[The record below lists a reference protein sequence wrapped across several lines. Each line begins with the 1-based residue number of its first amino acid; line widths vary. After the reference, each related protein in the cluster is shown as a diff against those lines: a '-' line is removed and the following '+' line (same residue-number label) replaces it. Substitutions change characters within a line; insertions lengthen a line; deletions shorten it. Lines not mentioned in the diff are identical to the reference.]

1 MQQFPRL
8 FTLEQA
14 NQLLQTLRP
23 LVDHLVAT
31 RDQIV
36 TIRPELDSGVQ
47 KALGNGAS
55 KATGELLKLFRRIE
69 RLIKEVHSY
78 GVLVKDVDQGLL
90 DFPAEKDGRVVFL
103 CWKHGEA
110 SIGHWH
116 DLDAGFGG
124 RKPL

>member
-8 FTLEQA
+8 FTLDQA
-14 NQLLQTLRP
+14 NQLLLTLRP
-23 LVDHLVAT
+23 LVDELIAT

-36 TIRPELDSGVQ
+36 TIRPKLDSGVQ

-55 KATGELLKLFRRIE
+55 KATGELLKLFRRSE
-69 RLIKEVHSY
+69 RLIKKVHSY

-90 DFPAEKDGRVVFL
+90 DFPSDKDGRVVFL

-110 SIGHWH
+110 SIAHWH
-116 DLDAGFGG
+116 DLDTGFGG
-124 RKPL
+124 RQPL

>member
-55 KATGELLKLFRRIE
+55 KATGELLRLFRRIE

>member
-14 NQLLQTLRP
+14 NQLLQILRP
-23 LVDHLVAT
+23 LVDQLIAT

-55 KATGELLKLFRRIE
+55 KATGDLLKLFRKIE
-69 RLIKEVHSY
+69 RLIIEVQSF
-78 GVLVKDVDQGLL
+78 GVLLKDVDQGLL
-90 DFPAEKDGRVVFL
+90 DFPSELEGRVVFL
-103 CWKHGEA
+103 CWKQGE
-110 SIGHWH
+110 SSVSYWH
-116 DLDAGFGG
+116 DLDAGFSG

>member
-23 LVDHLVAT
+23 LVDQLIAT

-55 KATGELLKLFRRIE
+55 KATGDLLKLFRKIE
-69 RLIKEVHSY
+69 RLINEVHSY
-78 GVLVKDVDQGLL
+78 GVLLKDVDQGLL
-90 DFPAEKDGRVVFL
+90 DFPSELEGRVVFL
-103 CWKHGEA
+103 CWKHGE
-110 SIGHWH
+110 SSVSYWH

>member
-1 MQQFPRL
+1 L

-23 LVDHLVAT
+23 LVDQLIAT

-55 KATGELLKLFRRIE
+55 KATGDLLKLFRKIE
-69 RLIKEVHSY
+69 RLIIEVQSF
-78 GVLVKDVDQGLL
+78 GVLLKDVDQGLL
-90 DFPAEKDGRVVFL
+90 DFPSELEGRVVFL
-103 CWKHGEA
+103 CWKHGE
-110 SIGHWH
+110 SSVSYWH

>member
-8 FTLEQA
+8 FTLDQA
-14 NQLLQTLRP
+14 NELLQTLRP
-23 LVDHLVAT
+23 LVETLIAT

-69 RLIKEVHSY
+69 RLIKEVHSH
-78 GVLVKDVDQGLL
+78 GVLLKDVDQGLL
-90 DFPAEKDGRVVFL
+90 DFPAEKDGRVIFL
-103 CWKHGEA
+103 CWKHGEP

-116 DLDAGFGG
+116 DLDSGFAG
-124 RKPL
+124 RQPL

>member
-14 NQLLQTLRP
+14 NELLLTLRP
-23 LVDHLVAT
+23 LVDNLIAT

-69 RLIKEVHSY
+69 RLINKVHSH

-103 CWKHGEA
+103 CWKHGEP

-124 RKPL
+124 RQPL

>member
-1 MQQFPRL
+1 M
-8 FTLEQA
+8 FTLDQA
-14 NQLLQTLRP
+14 NELLPTLRP
-23 LVDHLVAT
+23 LVDSLIAT

-78 GVLVKDVDQGLL
+78 GVLLKDVDQGLL

-116 DLDAGFGG
+116 DLDSGFAG
-124 RKPL
+124 RQPL

>member
-8 FTLEQA
+8 FTLDQA
-14 NQLLQTLRP
+14 NQLLLTLRP
-23 LVDHLVAT
+23 LVDELITT

-55 KATGELLKLFRRIE
+55 KATGELLRLFRRIE
-69 RLIKEVHSY
+69 RLIKKVHSY
-78 GVLVKDVDQGLL
+78 GVLVKDVDEGLL
-90 DFPAEKDGRVVFL
+90 DFPSEKDGRVVFL

-110 SIGHWH
+110 SIAHWH
-116 DLDAGFGG
+116 DLDTGFGG
-124 RKPL
+124 RQPL

>member
-1 MQQFPRL
+1 MQRFPRL

-23 LVDHLVAT
+23 LVDDLVAT

-69 RLIKEVHSY
+69 RLINKVHSH

-110 SIGHWH
+110 SIDHWH
-116 DLDAGFGG
+116 DLDAGFSG
-124 RKPL
+124 RQPL

>member
-23 LVDHLVAT
+23 LVDNLVAT
-31 RDQIV
+31 RDHIV

>member
-23 LVDHLVAT
+23 LVDQLIAT

-36 TIRPELDSGVQ
+36 TIRPELNSGVQ

-55 KATGELLKLFRRIE
+55 KATGDLPKLFRKIE
-69 RLIKEVHSY
+69 RLINEVHSY
-78 GVLVKDVDQGLL
+78 GVLLKDVDQGLL
-90 DFPAEKDGRVVFL
+90 DFPSELEGRVVFL
-103 CWKHGEA
+103 CWRHGEP
-110 SIGHWH
+110 SVSHWH

>member
-1 MQQFPRL
+1 MQRFPRL

-23 LVDHLVAT
+23 LVDDLVAT

-69 RLIKEVHSY
+69 RLINKVHSH

-124 RKPL
+124 REPL

>member
-8 FTLEQA
+8 FTLDQA
-14 NQLLQTLRP
+14 NQLLLTLRP
-23 LVDHLVAT
+23 LVDELITT

-55 KATGELLKLFRRIE
+55 KATGELLRLFRRIE
-69 RLIKEVHSY
+69 RLIKKVHSY

-90 DFPAEKDGRVVFL
+90 DFPSEKDGRVVFL

-110 SIGHWH
+110 SIAHWH
-116 DLDAGFGG
+116 DLDTGFGG
-124 RKPL
+124 RQPL

>member
-8 FTLEQA
+8 FTLDQA
-14 NQLLQTLRP
+14 NQLLLTLRP
-23 LVDHLVAT
+23 LVDELITT

-47 KALGNGAS
+47 KALRNGAS
-55 KATGELLKLFRRIE
+55 KATGELLRLFRRIE
-69 RLIKEVHSY
+69 RLIKKVHSY

-90 DFPAEKDGRVVFL
+90 DFPSEKDGRVVFL

-110 SIGHWH
+110 SIAHWH
-116 DLDAGFGG
+116 DLDTGFGG
-124 RKPL
+124 RQPL

>member
-23 LVDHLVAT
+23 LVDQLIAT

-55 KATGELLKLFRRIE
+55 KATGDLLKLFRKIE
-69 RLIKEVHSY
+69 RLINQVHSY
-78 GVLVKDVDQGLL
+78 GVLLKDVDQGLL
-90 DFPAEKDGRVVFL
+90 DFPSELEGRVVFL
-103 CWKHGEA
+103 CWKHGEP
-110 SIGHWH
+110 SVSHWH

>member
-124 RKPL
+124 RKLL

>member
-23 LVDHLVAT
+23 LVDQLIAT

-55 KATGELLKLFRRIE
+55 KATGDLLKLFRKIE
-69 RLIKEVHSY
+69 RLINEVHSY
-78 GVLVKDVDQGLL
+78 GVLLKDVDQGLL
-90 DFPAEKDGRVVFL
+90 DFPSELEGRVVFL

-116 DLDAGFGG
+116 DLDAGFRG
-124 RKPL
+124 REPL

>member
-8 FTLEQA
+8 FTLDQA
-14 NQLLQTLRP
+14 NQLLLTLRP
-23 LVDHLVAT
+23 LVDELITT

-55 KATGELLKLFRRIE
+55 KATGELLRLFRRIE
-69 RLIKEVHSY
+69 RLIKKVHSY

-90 DFPAEKDGRVVFL
+90 DFPSEKDGRVVFL
-103 CWKHGEA
+103 CWKHGEV
-110 SIGHWH
+110 SIAHWH
-116 DLDAGFGG
+116 DLDTGFGG
-124 RKPL
+124 RQPL